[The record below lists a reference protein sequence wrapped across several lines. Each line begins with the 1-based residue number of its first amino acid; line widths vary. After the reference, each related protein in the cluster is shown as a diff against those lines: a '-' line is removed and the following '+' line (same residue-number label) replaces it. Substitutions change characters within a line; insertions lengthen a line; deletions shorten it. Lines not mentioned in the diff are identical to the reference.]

1 MRERERERE
10 RDEKK
15 AGGKCCGVVLCARLL
30 LGLTYSRW
38 ERESKGGRVLELSNE
53 GDTAFE

>member
-1 MRERERERE
+1 MRERE

-15 AGGKCCGVVLCARLL
+15 AGGKCFDVVLCARLL
-30 LGLTYSRW
+30 LGLMYYRW
-38 ERESKGGRVLELSNE
+38 ERESNGGRVLELSNE